1 MEVARS
7 KKGIV
12 VSQQKYI
19 LDLLKETGMMGCR
32 PANTPIDPNQKLQSE
47 GKVDPVDTTRY
58 QRLVGRLIYLSHTR
72 PDIAFAISLVSQFTK
87 SPHEEHLEAIPRIL
101 RYLKST
107 PGRGLFFKKTGQQA
121 IEVFTDAD

>member
-32 PANTPIDPNQKLQSE
+32 PANTPIDPNQKLRSE
-47 GKVDPVDTTRY
+47 GKGDPVDTTRY
-58 QRLVGRLIYLSHTR
+58 QRLVGRLIYLSHIR
-72 PDIAFAISLVSQFTK
+72 PDIAFAVSLVSQFMQ
-87 SPHEEHLEAIPRIL
+87 SPHEEHLEAAHRIL

-107 PGRGLFFKKTGQQA
+107 PGRGLFFKKTGQQD

>member
-19 LDLLKETGMMGCR
+19 LNLLKETGMMGCR

-47 GKVDPVDTTRY
+47 GKGDPVDTTRY
-58 QRLVGRLIYLSHTR
+58 QRLVGRLIYLSHIR
-72 PDIAFAISLVSQFTK
+72 PDIAFAVSLVSQFMQ
-87 SPHEEHLEAIPRIL
+87 SPHKENLEAVHRIL

-107 PGRGLFFKKTGQQA
+107 PSRGLFFKKTGQQA